1 MVDHFNL
8 VLRKVRLLYG
18 IETIGYHEYFHKIKH
33 FIAINDTQQ
42 LIASYLPES

>member
-8 VLRKVRLLYG
+8 VLRK
-18 IETIGYHEYFHKIKH
+18 IMAYHEYFYKIKH
-33 FIAINDTQQ
+33 FTAINDTQQ

>member
-1 MVDHFNL
+1 MGKHFNSI
-8 VLRKVRLLYG
+8 LRKVRLLARS
-18 IETIGYHEYFHKIKH
+18 ITIGYHEYFHKIKH

>member
-1 MVDHFNL
+1 MVKHFNL
-8 VLRKVRLLYG
+8 VLRKVRFRDH
-18 IETIGYHEYFHKIKH
+18 IIIGYHEYFHKIKH

>member
-1 MVDHFNL
+1 MGKHFNSI
-8 VLRKVRLLYG
+8 LRKVRF
-18 IETIGYHEYFHKIKH
+18 ITIGYHEYFHKIKH